1 MDILS
6 ARLAVLSERFS
17 QAGLKITA
25 DKPINYGRQL
35 KVSDGQEVVTVNIY
49 SGKKGISIV
58 VGGSQSPLKEAVSAI
73 TQGQTPTAPGAGSA
87 QSQMLAGRPPGFE
100 YVKDFDNKWIGLD
113 ESGKGDF
120 FGPLVVAAVLVDA
133 QSASR
138 LTAVGVKDSKA
149 LSDEKNRALAERIR
163 EECAGKFVEL
173 EWTPADYNAL
183 YSEFSSAGR
192 NLNHL
197 LAFSHARALE
207 SLLAKEPAQFAL
219 ADQFAHERF
228 IQAELMEKGRT
239 ITLVQMHK
247 AERNV
252 AVAAASILARDR
264 FLGSMAALTA
274 RFGITLPKGAVHVV
288 PVARDFAGKYGKDA
302 LKQVCKLHFKTFEQI

>member
-6 ARLAVLSERFS
+6 ARLAVLSERFA
-17 QAGLKITA
+17 QAGYKITA

-35 KVSDGQEVVTVNIY
+35 KVSDGQTAVTVNIY

-73 TQGQTPTAPGAGSA
+73 TQGQIPIATGADAAKSH
-87 QSQMLAGRPPGFE
+87 MFAGRPPGFE
-100 YVKDFDNKWIGLD
+100 GVKDFDNKWIGLD

-120 FGPLVVAAVLVDA
+120 FGPLVVAAVLVDD
-133 QSASR
+133 QSAGR

-149 LSDEKNRALAERIR
+149 LSDEKNRALAVRIR

-173 EWTPADYNAL
+173 EWMPADYNAT
-183 YSEFSSAGR
+183 YSQFSNAGR

-264 FLGSMAALTA
+264 FLGSMAALA
-274 RFGITLPKGAVHVV
+274 AQYDMVFPKGAVQVV
-288 PVARDFAGKYGKDA
+288 PVARDFAVRYGKDA